1 VFGNPWTVRG
11 STEDSNIHSRD
22 YLAYGRFT
30 LSDDVAESFLDDA
43 YFQVQVSK
51 LVDEQ
56 WQ

>member
-1 VFGNPWTVRG
+1 MIDRR
-11 STEDSNIHSRD
+11 STKDSNIHGRD

-30 LSDDVAESFLDDA
+30 LPDDVSEAFLDDA